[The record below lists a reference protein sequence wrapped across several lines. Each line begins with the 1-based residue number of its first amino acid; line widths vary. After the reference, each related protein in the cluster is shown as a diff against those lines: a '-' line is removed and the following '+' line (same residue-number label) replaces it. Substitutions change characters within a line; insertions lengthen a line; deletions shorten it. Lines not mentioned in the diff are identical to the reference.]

1 MYIVIMNI
9 VTSLNGKRGLSKT
22 ITMYIPHLDIMQHKG
37 LCESVVFNRYGTF
50 EYNVGYFVK
59 ILHVDLTNKKGFS
72 TIITFVSPK
81 VGNLETRSFLSS

>member
-22 ITMYIPHLDIMQHKG
+22 ITMYIPHLDIMEHKG
-37 LCESVVFNRYGTF
+37 LCEGVVFNRYGTF

-59 ILHVDLTNKKGFS
+59 ILHVDLTNKGFS

-81 VGNLETRSFLSS
+81 VGNLETQSFLNS